1 MKKWQVVLTQSV
13 LSGSLAS
20 IFSTA
25 VLAIAGRRQAG
36 SAIAPINAVSHWR
49 WGHEALHR
57 ESIDLPHTGLGYLT
71 HHMSSIFWAGLYA
84 GLCRNAPASR
94 SAPGIIA
101 GAVGATAV
109 AYVVD
114 YQLVPKR
121 LTPGFEHQLS
131 TDAMV
136 AVYAAIALGLAAGA
150 LAMRDRYNDDNF
162 EEEEEESA
170 EPEPRIT
177 RRRRAGSVLDLSSLD
192 LTLEK
197 R

>member
-1 MKKWQVVLTQSV
+1 VKKWKLVLTQSV

-49 WGHEALHR
+49 WGNEALHR
-57 ESIDLPHTGLGYLT
+57 EKIDLPHTGLGYLT
-71 HHMSSIFWAGLYA
+71 HHVSSIFWAGLYA
-84 GLCRNAPASR
+84 GICRNAPASR
-94 SAPGIIA
+94 STPGIIA

-109 AYVVD
+109 ACVVD

-121 LTPGFEHQLS
+121 LTPGFEHHLS

-150 LAMRDRYNDDNF
+150 LAMRDRYDDDSF
-162 EEEEEESA
+162 EEEEENA

-177 RRRRAGSVLDLSSLD
+177 RRRRAGSVLDLSGLD
-192 LTLEK
+192 LTL
-197 R
+197 